1 MKLNKALKIIIAC
14 GGFLFVCI
22 FISINA
28 HASGVSLPYI
38 PKEYTNYLTQEEYD
52 LIKSVILECDSNYNI
67 DDYKIIVFYSA
78 EGGWFTWGDNIASPT
93 YSVYLLNDISFP
105 CTVTPVGTSAED
117 FVLFNEDYYLDVT
130 LMDCTEFVVQR
141 SNIGAYGNGQWRC
154 YMSYQ
159 GQNRVK
165 RFFGDSTTINVT
177 NNFFNIDFNRYYPVY
192 CNANFYTSLD
202 GGVSTVQFLS
212 IDTAPTPIEGHA
224 TAPEFGNGSGVG
236 GSDFLGTG
244 ADFGASVSQA
254 TKPNAPTITNYT
266 WNTYNA
272 PTVDTSTLETLL
284 QSLIDIVKYNT
295 TYIVGGI
302 TGLIENLLTN
312 LQNMFAYIG
321 ALIEYSLRVLVT
333 NIQNAIQNL
342 YENFKSLVEPI
353 FQLLDI
359 VKEKVEYITEPFDKE
374 EFFHQVDGNHLI
386 TACIHIEDYG
396 EQVKSILTNAQER
409 NTFHLNITYPKPD
422 GTNFQTMISF
432 DWLYPLRHL
441 YMPYL
446 WVFTILYLFF
456 SACRLLGNV
465 IGGKS

>member
-28 HASGVSLPYI
+28 HAEVVTKNLPYD
-38 PKEYTNYLTQEEYD
+38 YSWNYYALSDGQINTMLNMASSYIDVTSDNVIIYWYEIGENSWLYEFCVAIVDDITYSNNKNYDNINLTEDY
-52 LIKSVILECDSNYNI
+52 VILHFSDSYIGFTDFNNVNEHANQS
-67 DDYKIIVFYSA
+67 YKPSEAHFFGQYSQ
-78 EGGWFTWGDNIASPT
+78 
-93 YSVYLLNDISFP
+93 L
-105 CTVTPVGTSAED
+105 
-117 FVLFNEDYYLDVT
+117 
-130 LMDCTEFVVQR
+130 VQT
-141 SNIGAYGNGQWRC
+141 SNIITYKGMPLYGT
-154 YMSYQ
+154 
-159 GQNRVK
+159 VE
-165 RFFGDSTTINVT
+165 
-177 NNFFNIDFNRYYPVY
+177 
-192 CNANFYTSLD
+192 LD
-202 GGVSTVQFLS
+202 GNLIIGVPQDLTITGSA
-212 IDTAPTPIEGHA
+212 TAPTFGA
-224 TAPEFGNGSGVG
+224 GNGVN
-236 GSDFLGTG
+236 GSDFLVPG

-254 TKPNAPTITNYT
+254 TKPTAPTITNYT

-272 PTVDTSTLETLL
+272 PTVDTSTLETLI

-312 LQNMFAYIG
+312 IQNMFAYIG

-353 FQLLDI
+353 FQLLEI

-409 NTFHLNITYPKPD
+409 NTFHLNISYPKPD
-422 GTNFQTMISF
+422 GTSFNTMISF

>member
-22 FISINA
+22 FISFKA
-28 HASGVSLPYI
+28 HAEDVPVDLDFPLTLQHASNLNNYFSDNAYAIENDTNTSSLFSDDDYVFIPVDLDYYGAWDDWDWYWVTIVAVPIDTFSNPQSEHLINGNITANLVNGKGAYI
-38 PKEYTNYLTQEEYD
+38 FNLWIDVNGNYLSHIEEFYPYD
-52 LIKSVILECDSNYNI
+52 VS
-67 DDYKIIVFYSA
+67 
-78 EGGWFTWGDNIASPT
+78 
-93 YSVYLLNDISFP
+93 
-105 CTVTPVGTSAED
+105 
-117 FVLFNEDYYLDVT
+117 
-130 LMDCTEFVVQR
+130 QR
-141 SNIGAYGNGQWRC
+141 E
-154 YMSYQ
+154 
-159 GQNRVK
+159 
-165 RFFGDSTTINVT
+165 FFGAHNTTTFAQYTFTSSYPVSWYKDIYST
-177 NNFFNIDFNRYYPVY
+177 NNTLI
-192 CNANFYTSLD
+192 LD
-202 GGVSTVQFLS
+202 YSSSTVITGS
-212 IDTAPTPIEGHA
+212 A
-224 TAPEFGNGSGVG
+224 TAPNFGAGAGN
-236 GSDFLGTG
+236 GSDFLGAN

-254 TKPNAPTITNYT
+254 TKPTAPTITNYI
-266 WNTYNA
+266 WNTYTA
-272 PTVDTSTLETLL
+272 PSVDTSTLETLI
-284 QSLIDIVKYNT
+284 QSLIEIVKYNT

-312 LQNMFAYIG
+312 IQNMFAYIG

-359 VKEKVEYITEPFDKE
+359 IKEKVEYITEPFDKN

-386 TACIHIEDYG
+386 TACIHIKDYG
-396 EQVKSILTNAQER
+396 DQMKTILTNAQER
-409 NTFHLNITYPKPD
+409 NTFHLNISYPKPD
-422 GTNFQTMISF
+422 GTSFNTMISF

-446 WVFTILYLFF
+446 WVFTIIYLFF